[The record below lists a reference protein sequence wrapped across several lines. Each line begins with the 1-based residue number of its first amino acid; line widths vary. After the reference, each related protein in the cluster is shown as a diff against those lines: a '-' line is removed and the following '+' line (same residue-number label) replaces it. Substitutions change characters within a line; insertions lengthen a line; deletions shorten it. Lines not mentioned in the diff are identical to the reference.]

1 MSFVSADTQNLTKRR
16 LGRTEIEITPIG
28 LGTWQFSEGRSI
40 HGLIWSKI
48 EPQVTDEIVATA
60 LDGGINW
67 FDTADAYGGGRSE
80 RTLAHALRAAGKHNR
95 DVVIATKWQP
105 VLRRAGSIG
114 RTIDQRLKNL
124 SPFGIDL
131 HQVHNP
137 ASFSS
142 VDAEMDAMADL
153 ALQGKIRAV
162 GVSNFSADRMRRAH
176 AALARRGIPLA
187 SNQVK
192 YSLLD
197 RHIEGNGVLD
207 AAKELGVTI
216 IAYSPLE
223 MGLLTGKFHRDAELL
238 KSRPIGR
245 RFALRRKIERSRPLI
260 AALEEIAVEHGV
272 TPAQVALNWLVNT
285 HGDTVVAIPGASKP
299 AHAQE
304 SAGAMTF
311 ALGSE
316 EVFRLRD
323 LTSLSAS
330 CSPPIKCF
338 S

>member
-1 MSFVSADTQNLTKRR
+1 MSFVSPDKPNPTKRR

-67 FDTADAYGGGRSE
+67 FDTAEAYGGGRSE
-80 RTLAHALRAAGKHNR
+80 RTLAHALSAAGKHNR

-114 RTIDQRLKNL
+114 RTIDQRLRNL
-124 SPFGIDL
+124 APFGIDL

-142 VDAEMDAMADL
+142 VEAEMEAMADL
-153 ALQGKIRAV
+153 VLQGKIRTV
-162 GVSNFSADRMRRAH
+162 GVSNFSAKRMQRAH

-187 SNQVK
+187 SNQMK

-223 MGLLTGKFHRDAELL
+223 MGLLTGKFHRAGDLL
-238 KSRPIGR
+238 RSRPIGR
-245 RFALRRKIERSRPLI
+245 RFSLRRKIERSRPLV
-260 AALEEIAVEHGV
+260 AALEEIAAGHGV
-272 TPAQVALNWLVNT
+272 TPAQVALNWLVSA

-304 SAGAMTF
+304 SAGAMAF
-311 ALGSE
+311 ALAGE
-316 EVFRLRD
+316 EVSRLGD
-323 LTSLSAS
+323 LTRQ
-330 CSPPIKCF
+330 F
-338 S
+338 R

>member
-1 MSFVSADTQNLTKRR
+1 MSADMHNPVRRR

-28 LGTWQFSEGRSI
+28 LGTWQFSEAQSI
-40 HGLIWSKI
+40 HRFIWSRL
-48 EPQVTDEIVATA
+48 EPKVTEEIVAAA
-60 LDGGINW
+60 LAGGINW
-67 FDTADAYGGGRSE
+67 FDTAEAYGGGRSE
-80 RTLAHALRAAGKHNR
+80 RSLARALIVAGKHNR

-105 VLRRAGSIG
+105 VLRRAGSIR

-142 VDAEMDAMADL
+142 VEAEMEAMADL
-153 ALQGKIRAV
+153 VLQGKIRAV
-162 GVSNFSADRMRRAH
+162 GVSNFSAERMRRAH
-176 AALARRGIPLA
+176 TALARRGIPLA

-197 RHIEGNGVLD
+197 RRIEGNGVLD

-223 MGLLTGKFHRDAELL
+223 MGLLTGKFHRDGDLL

-245 RFALRRKIERSRPLI
+245 RFSLRRKIERSRPLV
-260 AALEEIAVEHGV
+260 AALEEIAAGHGV
-272 TPAQVALNWLVNT
+272 TAAQVALNWLVNA
-285 HGDTVVAIPGASKP
+285 HGDTLVAIPGASKP

-304 SAGAMTF
+304 SAGAMAF
-311 ALGSE
+311 ALASE
-316 EVFRLRD
+316 EVSRLGD
-323 LTSLSAS
+323 LTRS
-330 CSPPIKCF
+330 F
-338 S
+338 R

>member
-1 MSFVSADTQNLTKRR
+1 MSADTHSPTKRR

-28 LGTWQFSEGRSI
+28 LGTWQFSEAQSI
-40 HGLIWSKI
+40 HRFIWSRI
-48 EPQVTDEIVATA
+48 EPKVTEEIVAAA
-60 LDGGINW
+60 LAGGINW
-67 FDTADAYGGGRSE
+67 FDTAEAYGAGRSE
-80 RTLAHALRAAGKHNR
+80 RALARALSAAGR
-95 DVVIATKWQP
+95 RVGDVVIATKWQP
-105 VLRRAGSIG
+105 VLRRAGSI
-114 RTIDQRLKNL
+114 RHTIDERLSNL

-142 VDAEMDAMADL
+142 IEAEMEAMADL
-153 ALQGKIRAV
+153 VLQSKIRAV
-162 GVSNFSADRMRRAH
+162 GVSNFSAKRMQRAH

-187 SNQVK
+187 SNQMK

-197 RHIEGNGVLD
+197 RRIEGNGVLD

-223 MGLLTGKFHRDAELL
+223 MGLLTGKFHNDAGLL

-245 RFALRRKIERSRPLI
+245 RFSLGRKIERSRPLI
-260 AALEEIAVEHGV
+260 AALGKIAGEHGV
-272 TPAQVALNWLVNT
+272 TPAQVALNWLVNA

-304 SAGAMTF
+304 SAGAMAF
-311 ALGSE
+311 SLAGE
-316 EVFRLRD
+316 EVSRLED
-323 LTSLSAS
+323 LTRQ
-330 CSPPIKCF
+330 F
-338 S
+338 R